1 MINYDLKCLF
11 VAIPKT
17 ASTSVRK
24 IIGEHGRPHMTIV
37 QTKEWLYEDLS
48 RNSDLLEKIRE
59 QFDYKYKNKRDLVDV
74 IFESYFKFS
83 FVRNPWDRFV
93 SLYSRKDGG
102 IRYSNKMNFE
112 RFVKE
117 SKSSSITCRW
127 IDDVKYQL
135 DWIRDE
141 NKNILVDFIG
151 KYENL
156 NDDWKIVAKKLNV
169 NNKLPISNRN
179 MTRNRD
185 YTKYYT
191 NESRDII
198 YNKFKEDI
206 DYFGYKFGE

>member
-1 MINYDLKCLF
+1 
-11 VAIPKT
+11 
-17 ASTSVRK
+17 
-24 IIGEHGRPHMTIV
+24 
-37 QTKEWLYEDLS
+37 
-48 RNSDLLEKIRE
+48 
-59 QFDYKYKNKRDLVDV
+59 
-74 IFESYFKFS
+74 
-83 FVRNPWDRFV
+83 
-93 SLYSRKDGG
+93 
-102 IRYSNKMNFE
+102 MNFE